1 MVVATQCWSA
11 VLETRKARYLLS
23 PCIHPAFVGEAF
35 TTLRFLDYLLQE
47 APWEPLGVSLLPW
60 PSAVCQAC
68 LQGLLGLKVASRIHH
83 AQVHTVPIR
92 EWALFLFCF
101 TP

>member
-1 MVVATQCWSA
+1 MVAATQCWSA
-11 VLETRKARYLLS
+11 VLETQKARYLLS
-23 PCIHPAFVGEAF
+23 PCIHPAFVGEVF
-35 TTLRFLDYLLQE
+35 TTPRFLDYLLQE

-92 EWALFLFCF
+92 ERALFLFCF